1 MTSVILRRLLSLP
14 LVVVSVTFLV
24 FIVGYLAP
32 GDPILTM
39 MGNQRNE
46 AVYQNLR
53 HLYGLDL
60 PWYEQYWRYLQGL
73 LRGDLGMSYRYAQ
86 RPVTQLIGGGISV
99 SLSLGGVAL
108 ALSLLLGIP
117 VGMFAAFH
125 RNRWGERLTMAPM
138 LALFAIPSFVLIPIL
153 QWANYQLYL
162 RGGPALPAAGWG
174 SLHYWVMPVI
184 VLTAGNLGYISRL
197 TRSNVLD
204 ILQQDYVRTARG
216 KGLPERIVRN
226 AHVLRNAMLP
236 IVTVI
241 GPAIAFL
248 VTGAFVVESL
258 FSIPGVGFLSVQ
270 AVQQR
275 DYPVIQGTVVVLTLA
290 VVLMNLLTDIAY
302 SALDPRVRLDA

>member
-1 MTSVILRRLLSLP
+1 MLAVILRRLVTLP
-14 LVVVSVTFLV
+14 FVVVSVTFV
-24 FIVGYLAP
+24 TFIVGYLAP

-39 MGNQRNE
+39 MGNQRDPV
-46 AVYQNLR
+46 VYENLR

-73 LRGDLGMSYRYAQ
+73 LHGDLGMSYRYAM
-86 RPVTQLIGGGISV
+86 RPVSELISGGVSV

-108 ALSLLLGIP
+108 GISLVLGIP

-125 RNRWGERLTMAPM
+125 HYGWGERLTMVPM

-153 QWANYQLYL
+153 QWINYQVYL
-162 RGGPALPAAGWG
+162 RGWPALPAAGWG
-174 SLHYWVMPVI
+174 APQYWVMPVM

-197 TRSNVLD
+197 TRANVLD
-204 ILQQDYVRTARG
+204 VLQQDYVRTARG
-216 KGLPERIVRN
+216 KGLPEAVVRTT
-226 AHVLRNAMLP
+226 HVLRNAMLP

-290 VVLMNLLTDIAY
+290 VVLMNLVTDLVY
-302 SALDPRVRLDA
+302 SVLDPRVRLDA

>member
-1 MTSVILRRLLSLP
+1 
-14 LVVVSVTFLV
+14 
-24 FIVGYLAP
+24 
-32 GDPILTM
+32 
-39 MGNQRNE
+39 
-46 AVYQNLR
+46 
-53 HLYGLDL
+53 
-60 PWYEQYWRYLQGL
+60 
-73 LRGDLGMSYRYAQ
+73 
-86 RPVTQLIGGGISV
+86 
-99 SLSLGGVAL
+99 
-108 ALSLLLGIP
+108 
-117 VGMFAAFH
+117 
-125 RNRWGERLTMAPM
+125 
-138 LALFAIPSFVLIPIL
+138 
-153 QWANYQLYL
+153 
-162 RGGPALPAAGWG
+162 
-174 SLHYWVMPVI
+174 
-184 VLTAGNLGYISRL
+184 
-197 TRSNVLD
+197 
-204 ILQQDYVRTARG
+204 LQQDYVRTARG

>member
-1 MTSVILRRLLSLP
+1 MLAVIVRRLVSLP
-14 LVVVSVTFLV
+14 LVVVSVTFLT

-32 GDPILTM
+32 GDPILTL
-39 MGNQRNE
+39 MGNQRDPT
-46 AVYQNLR
+46 VYRNLR

-86 RPVTQLIGGGISV
+86 RPVSQLIFGGVKV

-108 ALSLLLGIP
+108 CLSLLLGIP
-117 VGMFAAFH
+117 LGMYAAFH
-125 RNRWGERLTMAPM
+125 HNRWGERLTMVPM
-138 LALFAIPSFVLIPIL
+138 LALFAIPTFVLIPIL
-153 QWANYQLYL
+153 QWLNFRVYL
-162 RGGPALPAAGWG
+162 RGWPSLPAAGWG
-174 SLHYWVMPVI
+174 SPQDWVMPVM
-184 VLTAGNLGYISRL
+184 VLAAGNLGYIARL
-197 TRSNVLD
+197 TRANVLEV
-204 ILQQDYVRTARG
+204 LRQDYVRTARG

-226 AHVLRNAMLP
+226 THVLRNALLP

-290 VVLMNLLTDIAY
+290 VVLMNLVTDLAY
-302 SALDPRVRLDA
+302 AVLDPRVRIEG